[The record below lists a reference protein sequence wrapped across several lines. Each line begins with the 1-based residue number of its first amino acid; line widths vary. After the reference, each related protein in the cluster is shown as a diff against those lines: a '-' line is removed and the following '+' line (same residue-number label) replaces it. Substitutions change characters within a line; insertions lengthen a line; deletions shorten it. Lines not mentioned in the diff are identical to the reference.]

1 MTVNV
6 ITSGGGQYIVN
17 VLNAVAAW
25 TGGGGFRSL
34 LQVVMVMGLGY
45 SLLVMAFSL
54 NWRVLFHWFLSATA
68 MYMCMIVPTTTV
80 VVSDTINPTV
90 GNGAVANV
98 PIGLAM
104 VASFSSQVNNW
115 LTKTAE
121 SVFTMPSA
129 LTYSAGGMIYPTRL
143 NDLTSQFTIADP
155 IMKANIEGYLAQ
167 CTFYDI
173 LLGQGMAGRRWPVRR
188 SALRHRTGL
197 AGALDDLD
205 PRWRRHRLDHRLP
218 ERLSGDRA
226 GLSCA
231 DHRWP

>member
-1 MTVNV
+1 MQLFPSNDPPQ
-6 ITSGGGQYIVN
+6 IGGA
-17 VLNAVAAW
+17 LMSAW
-25 TGGGGFRSL
+25 LAISPEERESRSMMSRIRL
-34 LQVVMVMGLGY
+34 RKQT
-45 SLLVMAFSL
+45 

-129 LTYSAGGMIYPTRL
+129 LTYSAGG
-143 NDLTSQFTIADP
+143 
-155 IMKANIEGYLAQ
+155 
-167 CTFYDI
+167 
-173 LLGQGMAGRRWPVRR
+173 
-188 SALRHRTGL
+188 
-197 AGALDDLD
+197 
-205 PRWRRHRLDHRLP
+205 
-218 ERLSGDRA
+218 
-226 GLSCA
+226 
-231 DHRWP
+231 

>member
-1 MTVNV
+1 MTAALQFERSLGQHRFSEKSPMTVNV

-25 TGGGGFRSL
+25 TGGGGFRSM

-129 LTYSAGGMIYPTRL
+129 LTYSAGGMIPRA
-143 NDLTSQFTIADP
+143 STISPA
-155 IMKANIEGYLAQ
+155 
-167 CTFYDI
+167 
-173 LLGQGMAGRRWPVRR
+173 
-188 SALRHRTGL
+188 SS
-197 AGALDDLD
+197 
-205 PRWRRHRLDHRLP
+205 RLP
-218 ERLSGDRA
+218 IRS
-226 GLSCA
+226 
-231 DHRWP
+231 

>member
-1 MTVNV
+1 
-6 ITSGGGQYIVN
+6 
-17 VLNAVAAW
+17 
-25 TGGGGFRSL
+25 
-34 LQVVMVMGLGY
+34 
-45 SLLVMAFSL
+45 
-54 NWRVLFHWFLSATA
+54 VLFHWFLSATA

-155 IMKANIEGYLAQ
+155 IMKANVEGYLAQ

-173 LLGQGMAGRRWPVRR
+173 LLGRLVDAGQFAR
-188 SALRHRTGL
+188 SAFRRRARPPGSLL
-197 AGALDDLD
+197 AVAR
-205 PRWRRHRLDHRLP
+205 PR
-218 ERLSGDRA
+218 SSAARA
-226 GLSCA
+226 PIRPSCRPSDA
-231 DHRWP
+231 DHRRISAAAPAFYPNPPAAVR

>member
-25 TGGGGFRSL
+25 TGGGGFRSM

-173 LLGQGMAGRRWPVRR
+173 LLGQGMAGRRWPVRLIC
-188 SALRHRTGL
+188 S
-197 AGALDDLD
+197 
-205 PRWRRHRLDHRLP
+205 PP
-218 ERLSGDRA
+218 SDRA
-226 GLSCA
+226 RRRARRPGSPLAVAPPRSSAARAPIRRSC
-231 DHRWP
+231 RPFRL